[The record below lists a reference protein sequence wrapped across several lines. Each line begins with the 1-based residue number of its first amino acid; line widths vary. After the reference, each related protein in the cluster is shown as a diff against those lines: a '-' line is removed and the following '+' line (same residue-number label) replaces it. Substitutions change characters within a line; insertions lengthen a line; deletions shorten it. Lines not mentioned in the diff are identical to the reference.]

1 MFYIRQKKV
10 TDNKGAFVEYL
21 ILDRNKPSS
30 GLSVPFSFRTIR
42 EATEKA
48 NSLNRGYTGVVNVDP
63 KSVSYF
69 IERDDSSFVQQWLLD
84 HPQYEMV
91 EGEIRQITNPA
102 KSEESCKQWRARQK
116 LHINAFNE
124 DLNLE

>member
-10 TDNKGAFVEYL
+10 TDTKGAFVEYL

-30 GLSVPFSFRTIR
+30 GLSVPFSFRIIR
-42 EATEKA
+42 EATDKT

-69 IERDDSSFVQQWLLD
+69 IEREDSPFVQQWLLD
-84 HPQYEMV
+84 NPQYEMV
-91 EGEIRQITNPA
+91 EGEIRQITDPV
-102 KSEESCKQWRARQK
+102 KEEESYKQWRARQK
-116 LHINAFNE
+116 PIVDAYNKQW
-124 DLNLE
+124 NLK